1 MQGNGKIS
9 FEIEG
14 VKHSLYFGMTAAEI
28 IAEKTYLHLSKGKI
42 PAMTSVAYIVYGGLC
57 NQADRTD
64 SDRPEYEQA
73 YEIAEHLASDDE
85 LGQKVVSCY
94 TESQASKTLLDRLN
108 AGKKKAEEN
117 LSQ

>member
-28 IAEKTYLHLSKGKI
+28 VATKTIERFEIGKVPGITGLAYLVF
-42 PAMTSVAYIVYGGLC
+42 AGLC
-57 NQADRTD
+57 NHADRTD
-64 SDRPEYEQA
+64 SDRPEYELA
-73 YEIAEHLASDDE
+73 YEIAEYLAENDD
-85 LGQKVVSCY
+85 LGKKVVEAY

-108 AGKKKAEEN
+108 AGKKKAEQNQN
-117 LSQ
+117 L